1 VRTPLQTAGTC
12 LMVLLLL
19 FCAATIEARER
30 TGTICGIVVDELGH
44 GLARAD
50 VFLMDRDGSTL
61 LESALTDSRGRFL
74 FHGLFPQDYQL
85 RAEKPGY
92 RTADLGPVS
101 ARSGQQT
108 TAPFVLQPHP
118 GLQAA
123 VGDAPGPADCTLP
136 AQLTPVEPRKAAEGT
151 LAETL
156 AGTSRDALKALDRPG
171 LRGTATAAQ
180 QPQAGTAAVNG
191 DLVIASGGSGASG
204 DHSILVASLAGRGF
218 GPMRWT
224 VELSRENIP
233 TLSQT
238 GLGGPLLWRV
248 VRTET
253 AAFELTTMPTTDNG
267 IRQPEQS
274 FRLELTEQYT
284 AGKSWDGQGVRSLTA
299 GWTRTNGNDD
309 NQVSLDLLYAAGR
322 EDIKGGRQPALLLL
336 DGRYTGQWSPDH
348 RLTLHWRHGS
358 LDGSPHGLPVA
369 LAGHHASVPGGVL
382 TPLAEG
388 WETVIHGSNRWQA
401 AEPLQLLCRLEYRIT
416 ETHGTTRVA
425 RPSLGLVYEPFER
438 SSVTSNVGL
447 ALRTGPAGDEAP
459 GRRHSELEYGLL
471 LEQGFGR
478 GYNLELDL
486 AVEDLQ
492 PGSLTEIDP
501 SRPFG
506 PPAGGMIFLSR
517 GGSARTREMTLSL
530 TKDFG
535 LLLDGRLGTSLL
547 DGQGDIMA
555 IPALPGHKEQWAGS
569 LGGTG
574 RVRGVSGHF
583 DTFLPAVGTGIL
595 VTIHRLTNLESGLL
609 DRHRGPAGEFTGL
622 DVGLRQRLLHTAGLD
637 LQLLMAVSSLTLNE
651 HSFQGL
657 VDSLVGD
664 TSQYRRIVGGLR
676 VHF

>member
-1 VRTPLQTAGTC
+1 MRTPLQTAGTC

-19 FCAATIEARER
+19 FCSAPIEARER

-50 VFLMDRDGSTL
+50 VFLMDRDGTTL
-61 LESALTDSRGRFL
+61 LESTLTDSRGRFL
-74 FHGLFPQDYQL
+74 FHGLFPQGYQL

-123 VGDAPGPADCTLP
+123 VGDASGPADRTLP
-136 AQLTPVEPRKAAEGT
+136 AQLAPVEPRKVPEGT

-156 AGTSRDALKALDRPG
+156 AGTNRDALKALDRPEH
-171 LRGTATAAQ
+171 RGGATTATQ
-180 QPQAGTAAVNG
+180 SQAGSAVVSG
-191 DLVIASGGSGASG
+191 DMVIASGGSAAPG
-204 DHSILVASLAGRGF
+204 DQSILVASLAGRGF

-224 VELSRENIP
+224 VGLSRENIP
-233 TLSQT
+233 SLSET

-248 VRTET
+248 VHTET
-253 AAFELTTMPTTDNG
+253 ATFELTTMPTSDNG
-267 IRQPEQS
+267 IRQPEQT
-274 FRLELTEQYT
+274 FRLELAEQYS
-284 AGKSWDGQGVRSLTA
+284 AGKSWDGHGVRSLTA
-299 GWTRTNGNDD
+299 GWIRTNGDDD
-309 NQVSLDLLYAAGR
+309 NRVGLDLLYATGQ
-322 EDIKGGRQPALLLL
+322 EYIKGGRQPALLLL
-336 DGRYTGQWSPDH
+336 AGRYSGQWFPDH
-348 RLTLHWRHGS
+348 QLALYLRHGS
-358 LDGSPHGLPVA
+358 LDGNPQGLPFA
-369 LAGHHASVPGGVL
+369 LTGHHASAPGGVL

-388 WETVIHGSNRWQA
+388 WETVINGSNRWQA
-401 AEPLQLLCRLEYRIT
+401 AGPLQLLCRIGYRIT
-416 ETHGTTRVA
+416 ETDGTTRVA

-447 ALRTGPAGDEAP
+447 ALRTDPADHKAP
-459 GRRHSELEYGLL
+459 GRRHRELEYGLL
-471 LEQGFGR
+471 LEQGFGP

-506 PPAGGMIFLSR
+506 PPGGGMIFLRR
-517 GGSARTREMTLSL
+517 GGSAHTREMTLALS
-530 TKDFG
+530 KDFG
-535 LLLDGRLGTSLL
+535 KLLDGRLGASLL
-547 DGQGDIMA
+547 DGEGDIMA
-555 IPALPGHKEQWAGS
+555 IPAVPGHREQWEGS
-569 LGGTG
+569 ATG
-574 RVRGVSGHF
+574 ERRVRGVSGHF
-583 DTFLPAVGTGIL
+583 DTFLPTVGTGIL
-595 VTIHRLTNLESGLL
+595 VTYHRLTNLESGLL
-609 DRHRGPAGEFTGL
+609 DRHRAQAGDITGL
-622 DVGLRQRLLHTAGLD
+622 DVGLRQRLLRTAGLD
-637 LQLLMAVSSLTLNE
+637 LQLLMAVSSLTLKE

-657 VDSLVGD
+657 MDSLMGD